1 MAVRARLGSFEV
13 LGRLAT
19 GGMAEILLGRR
30 RGPGGFEKRVA
41 LKRVLPHLAVEP
53 LYRALFADEVRLHA
67 ALDHPHVV
75 QLFDAG
81 EDEQGAP
88 FFAMELVAGSDL
100 AALIALAAERGTP
113 LSPLEA
119 GLVLIDVAS
128 GLHAVHE
135 AGVVHRDVTPAN
147 LLVSRTGVVKL
158 ADFGVA
164 APFSPTAA
172 VASTAAPSLLPGKVP
187 YLAPEQAA
195 GAAPDPRSDLYS
207 LAVCGWELFT
217 GRRLFAAKDPRTLWQ
232 RVRRSLVR
240 PLSHFVAAVP
250 PRLEEAL
257 MRALAR
263 DPRERFPTALDFAEA
278 IEEALVHA
286 REGGPLDGRRR
297 IAALVERLVP
307 AAATAATAAAG
318 SVDEHDQ
325 TDVHHR
331 DVSSS

>member
-1 MAVRARLGSFEV
+1 MHHSLGVTRSRLGSYEV

-19 GGMAEILLGRR
+19 GGMAEVLLGRR

-41 LKRVLPHLAVEP
+41 LKRVLPHLAADP
-53 LYRALFADEVRLHA
+53 LYRALFVDEVRLHA
-67 ALDHPHVV
+67 ALDHPHIV

-81 EDEQGAP
+81 EDDDGAP
-88 FFAMELVAGSDL
+88 FFAMELIIGSDL
-100 AALIALAAERGTP
+100 AALIALATARGLA

-119 GLVLIDVAS
+119 GLVLIDVAT

-164 APFSPTAA
+164 ARIAAASDLTA
-172 VASTAAPSLLPGKVP
+172 TPSLLPGKVP

-195 GAAPDPRSDLYS
+195 GAPPDRKSDLYS

-217 GRRLFAAKDPRTLWQ
+217 GRRLFAAKDPRTLWE

-263 DPRERFPTALDFAEA
+263 DPRARFSTALDFAEA
-278 IEEALVHA
+278 IEDALVHA
-286 REGGPLDGRRR
+286 RDGGPLDGRRR
-297 IAALVERLVP
+297 VAALVERLVP
-307 AAATAATAAAG
+307 ADAIAATAAAG
-318 SVDEHDQ
+318 GADEHDQ
-325 TDVHHR
+325 TDVR
-331 DVSSS
+331 RRVG